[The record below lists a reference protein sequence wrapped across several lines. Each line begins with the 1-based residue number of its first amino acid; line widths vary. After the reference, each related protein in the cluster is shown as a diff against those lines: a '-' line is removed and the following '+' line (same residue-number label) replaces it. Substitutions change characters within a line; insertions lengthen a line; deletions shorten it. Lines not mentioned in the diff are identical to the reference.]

1 MTIEN
6 WHEQLRRGTLELAV
20 LLAVTRT
27 PRYGLEILRHL
38 AVTHLNLPEGT
49 IYPLLTR
56 LEHEGLLS
64 AEWVSGQGPRPRKYY
79 RLTAAGRARLKTMCR
94 EFRLVAHGI
103 EQMMA
108 ESGGGIDGAK

>member
-1 MTIEN
+1 MVSLSPLACQEECIRGRSEPHRACARITNYLVTQGKSLMTIEN

-64 AEWVSGQGPRPRKYY
+64 AEWVSGQGP
-79 RLTAAGRARLKTMCR
+79 
-94 EFRLVAHGI
+94 
-103 EQMMA
+103 
-108 ESGGGIDGAK
+108 